1 MRALVQP
8 RFGDPAE
15 VLSVQ
20 EVPDPQPG
28 PGEVLVRVLLSPI
41 HNHDLWTVRG
51 SYGFK
56 PEMPAR
62 AGTEAVGVV
71 EALGEGVDGLTV
83 GQRVATGGSF
93 GAWAEL
99 IVAPAAGLVPVP
111 DQVSDEAASQL
122 VSMPFSA
129 IALLDFLE
137 VSEGDWIVQNAAN
150 GAVGRLVAQLA
161 AARGVHVLGLVRRT
175 DGVEELR
182 EQGIER
188 VVATDDDGWRDR
200 VREIVGDA
208 PIVAGV
214 DSVGGSAAGDVVSL
228 LADDGVL
235 VVFGAMASPT
245 LEISSGD
252 VIFKQVSIKGFW
264 GSKVFAAMSR
274 EKRAALMG
282 ELVTGIG
289 SGALTL
295 PVEKVYGLDEI
306 ADAARANG
314 EPGRRGK
321 VLLRPWAGTVAER
334 AVRCATA
341 AMAGLQPISASGDV
355 RRPRPW
361 AYATARRTPCR
372 CSHSHR
378 PARDRVQRGWT
389 SSPCWCTTRFRS
401 RTLPSRSDPDR
412 RP

>member
-15 VLSVQ
+15 VLSVE
-20 EVPDPQPG
+20 EVPDPEPG
-28 PGEVLVRVLLSPI
+28 PRQVLVRVSLSPV

-71 EALGEGVDGLTV
+71 EALGEGVEHLAR

-111 DQVSDEAASQL
+111 DAMPDEAAAQL

-161 AARGVHVLGLVRRT
+161 AARGVHVLGLVRRSA
-175 DGVEELR
+175 GVEELR
-182 EQGIER
+182 EQGIDH
-188 VVATDDDGWRDR
+188 VVATDDDGWRER
-200 VREIVGDA
+200 VRAIVGDA
-208 PIVAGV
+208 PVVAGV
-214 DSVGGSAAGDVVSL
+214 DSVGGAAAGDVVSL
-228 LADDGVL
+228 LAEDGVL

-245 LEISSGD
+245 LEIASGD
-252 VIFKQVSIKGFW
+252 VIFKHVVIKGFW
-264 GSKVFAAMSR
+264 GSKVFPAMDRDKRSR
-274 EKRAALMG
+274 LMA
-282 ELVTGIG
+282 ELVEGIG

-295 PVEKVYGLDEI
+295 PVEAVYPLDRF
-306 ADAARANG
+306 ADAARASA

-321 VLLRPWAGTVAER
+321 VLLRP
-334 AVRCATA
+334 
-341 AMAGLQPISASGDV
+341 
-355 RRPRPW
+355 
-361 AYATARRTPCR
+361 
-372 CSHSHR
+372 
-378 PARDRVQRGWT
+378 
-389 SSPCWCTTRFRS
+389 
-401 RTLPSRSDPDR
+401 
-412 RP
+412 

>member
-20 EVPDPQPG
+20 EVPDPRPG
-28 PGEVLVRVLLSPI
+28 PGQALVRVLLSPI
-41 HNHDLWTVRG
+41 HNHDLWTARG

-71 EALGEGVDGLTV
+71 EALGDGVQGLEV

-111 DQVSDEAASQL
+111 EGMPDEAAAQL

-129 IALLDFLE
+129 IALLDSLE
-137 VSEGDWIVQNAAN
+137 VSAGDWIVQNAAN

-161 AARGVHVLGLVRRT
+161 EARGVNVLGLVRRT
-175 DGVEELR
+175 AGVEELR
-182 EQGIER
+182 EQGIAR
-188 VVATDDDGWRDR
+188 IVATDDDGWRGR

-208 PIVAGV
+208 PLVAGV
-214 DSVGGSAAGDVVSL
+214 DSIGGRAAGDVVSL
-228 LADDGVL
+228 LAEGGVL

-245 LEISSGD
+245 LEIGSGD
-252 VIFKQVSIKGFW
+252 VIFKQVVIKGFW
-264 GSKVFAAMSR
+264 GSKVFGAMSR
-274 EKRAALMG
+274 ERRGALMG
-282 ELVTGIG
+282 ELVAGIS

-295 PVEKVYGLDEI
+295 PVEQVYALEDI
-306 ADAARANG
+306 ADAARANQA
-314 EPGRRGK
+314 PGRRGK
-321 VLLRPWAGTVAER
+321 ILLRP
-334 AVRCATA
+334 
-341 AMAGLQPISASGDV
+341 
-355 RRPRPW
+355 
-361 AYATARRTPCR
+361 
-372 CSHSHR
+372 
-378 PARDRVQRGWT
+378 
-389 SSPCWCTTRFRS
+389 
-401 RTLPSRSDPDR
+401 
-412 RP
+412 

>member
-8 RFGDPAE
+8 EFGDPTE

-20 EVPDPQPG
+20 EVPDPEPG
-28 PGEVLVRVLLSPI
+28 PGQALVRVLLSPI

-56 PEMPAR
+56 PGMPAR

-71 EALGEGVDGLTV
+71 EVLGEGVTTLDV

-111 DQVSDEAASQL
+111 DGMSDESAAQL

-129 IALLDFLE
+129 IALLDSLDL
-137 VSEGDWIVQNAAN
+137 SEGDWFVQNAAN

-161 AARGVHVLGLVRRT
+161 EARGVNVLGLVRRSA
-175 DGVEELR
+175 GVEELR
-182 EQGIER
+182 EQGIGN

-200 VREIVGDA
+200 VREVLGDA
-208 PIVAGV
+208 PVVAGV
-214 DSVGGSAAGDVVSL
+214 DSVGGRAAGDVVSL
-228 LADDGVL
+228 LAEDGVL

-245 LEISSGD
+245 LEIASGD
-252 VIFKQVSIKGFW
+252 VIFKQVVVKGFW
-264 GSKVFAAMSR
+264 GSKVFPAMDR

-282 ELVTGIG
+282 ELVSGIA
-289 SGALTL
+289 SGALAL
-295 PVEKVYGLDEI
+295 PVEEVYSLEDI
-306 ADAARANG
+306 ADAARANA

-321 VLLRPWAGTVAER
+321 VLLRP
-334 AVRCATA
+334 
-341 AMAGLQPISASGDV
+341 
-355 RRPRPW
+355 
-361 AYATARRTPCR
+361 
-372 CSHSHR
+372 
-378 PARDRVQRGWT
+378 
-389 SSPCWCTTRFRS
+389 
-401 RTLPSRSDPDR
+401 
-412 RP
+412 

>member
-15 VLSVQ
+15 VLSVTD
-20 EVPDPQPG
+20 VPDPEPG
-28 PGEVLVRVLLSPI
+28 PGQVLVRVLLSPI

-71 EALGEGVDGLTV
+71 EALGEGVQGLRV
-83 GQRVATGGSF
+83 GQRVATGGTF

-99 IVAPAAGLVPVP
+99 LVAPAAGLVPVP
-111 DQVSDEAASQL
+111 EGLADEAAAQL

-137 VSEGDWIVQNAAN
+137 VSAGDWIVQNAAN
-150 GAVGRLVAQLA
+150 GAVGRLLAQLA
-161 AARGVHVLGLVRRT
+161 EARGVHVLGLVRRGA
-175 DGVEELR
+175 GVEELR

-214 DSVGGSAAGDVVSL
+214 DSVGGAAAGDVVSL

-245 LEISSGD
+245 LEIGSGD
-252 VIFKQVSIKGFW
+252 VIFKQIVIKGFW
-264 GSKVFAAMSR
+264 GSKVFAAMSAD
-274 EKRAALMG
+274 KRGALMG
-282 ELVTGIG
+282 ELVAGIG

-295 PVEKVYGLDEI
+295 PVEKVYSLDEI
-306 ADAARANG
+306 ADAARANV

-321 VLLRPWAGTVAER
+321 VLLRP
-334 AVRCATA
+334 
-341 AMAGLQPISASGDV
+341 
-355 RRPRPW
+355 
-361 AYATARRTPCR
+361 
-372 CSHSHR
+372 
-378 PARDRVQRGWT
+378 
-389 SSPCWCTTRFRS
+389 
-401 RTLPSRSDPDR
+401 
-412 RP
+412 

>member
-1 MRALVQP
+1 MRALLQP
-8 RFGDPAE
+8 QFGDPAE

-20 EVPDPQPG
+20 EVPDPEPG
-28 PGEVLVRVLLSPI
+28 PGQALVRVLLSPI

-71 EALGEGVDGLTV
+71 EALGEGVTHLEV

-111 DQVSDEAASQL
+111 DAISDEAAAQL

-129 IALLDFLE
+129 IALVDFLE
-137 VSEGDWIVQNAAN
+137 LSEGDWIVQNAAN

-161 AARGVHVLGLVRRT
+161 APRGVNVLGLVRRA
-175 DGVEELR
+175 DGVAELR

-188 VVATDDDGWRDR
+188 IVATDEDGWRDR

-208 PIVAGV
+208 PVVAGV

-228 LADDGVL
+228 LAEDGVL

-252 VIFKQVSIKGFW
+252 VIFKQVVVKGFW
-264 GSKVFAAMSR
+264 GSKVFPAMDR

-282 ELVTGIG
+282 ELVSGIA

-295 PVEKVYGLDEI
+295 PVEKVYSLDEI
-306 ADAARANG
+306 ADAARASA

-321 VLLRPWAGTVAER
+321 ILLRP
-334 AVRCATA
+334 
-341 AMAGLQPISASGDV
+341 
-355 RRPRPW
+355 
-361 AYATARRTPCR
+361 
-372 CSHSHR
+372 
-378 PARDRVQRGWT
+378 
-389 SSPCWCTTRFRS
+389 
-401 RTLPSRSDPDR
+401 
-412 RP
+412 

>member
-8 RFGDPAE
+8 SFGDPSE

-20 EVPDPQPG
+20 EVPDPEPG
-28 PGEVLVRVLLSPI
+28 PGQALVRVLLSPI

-71 EALGEGVDGLTV
+71 EALGEGVEGLEV

-111 DQVSDEAASQL
+111 EGVDDEVAAQL

-129 IALLDFLE
+129 IALLDHLE
-137 VSEGDWIVQNAAN
+137 VDEGDWIVQNAAN
-150 GAVGRLVAQLA
+150 GAVGRLLAQLA
-161 AARGVHVLGLVRRT
+161 EARGVHVLGLVRRAA
-175 DGVEELR
+175 GVEELR
-182 EQGIER
+182 DQGIEH

-200 VREIVGDA
+200 VRDIVGDH
-208 PIVAGV
+208 PLVAGV
-214 DSVGGSAAGDVVSL
+214 DSVGGTAAGDLVAL

-245 LEISSGD
+245 LEIGSGD
-252 VIFKQVSIKGFW
+252 VIFKQAVIKGFW
-264 GSKVFAAMSR
+264 GSKVFAAMSGA
-274 EKRAALMG
+274 KRGALMG
-282 ELVTGIG
+282 ELVKGIG

-295 PVEKVYGLDEI
+295 PVEKVYALEEI
-306 ADAARANG
+306 AEAARANQA
-314 EPGRRGK
+314 PGRRGK
-321 VLLRPWAGTVAER
+321 ILLRP
-334 AVRCATA
+334 
-341 AMAGLQPISASGDV
+341 
-355 RRPRPW
+355 
-361 AYATARRTPCR
+361 
-372 CSHSHR
+372 
-378 PARDRVQRGWT
+378 
-389 SSPCWCTTRFRS
+389 
-401 RTLPSRSDPDR
+401 
-412 RP
+412 

>member
-20 EVPDPQPG
+20 EVPAPQPG
-28 PGEVLVRVLLSPI
+28 PGQALVRVLLSPI
-41 HNHDLWTVRG
+41 HNHDLWTARG

-71 EALGEGVDGLTV
+71 EALGEGVEGLAV

-99 IVAPAAGLVPVP
+99 IVAPAAGLIPVP
-111 DQVSDEAASQL
+111 EGMGDEAAAQL

-137 VSEGDWIVQNAAN
+137 VSEGAWIVQNAAN

-161 AARGVHVLGLVRRT
+161 AARGIHVLGLVRRT
-175 DGVEELR
+175 AGVEELR
-182 EQGIER
+182 QQGIER

-200 VREIVGDA
+200 VREIVGEA
-208 PIVAGV
+208 PLVAGV
-214 DSVGGSAAGDVVSL
+214 DSVGGSAAGDMVSL
-228 LADDGVL
+228 LAEYGVL

-245 LEISSGD
+245 LQIGSGD
-252 VIFKQVSIKGFW
+252 VIFKHVVIKGFW
-264 GSKVFAAMSR
+264 GSRVFPAMAR

-282 ELVTGIG
+282 ELVSGIG

-295 PVEKVYGLDEI
+295 PVEKVYSLDEI
-306 ADAARANG
+306 ADAARANTA
-314 EPGRRGK
+314 PGRRGK
-321 VLLRPWAGTVAER
+321 ILLRP
-334 AVRCATA
+334 
-341 AMAGLQPISASGDV
+341 
-355 RRPRPW
+355 
-361 AYATARRTPCR
+361 
-372 CSHSHR
+372 
-378 PARDRVQRGWT
+378 
-389 SSPCWCTTRFRS
+389 
-401 RTLPSRSDPDR
+401 
-412 RP
+412 

>member
-8 RFGDPAE
+8 QFGDPAE

-20 EVPDPQPG
+20 EVPAPEPG
-28 PGEVLVRVLLSPI
+28 PGQALVRVLLSPI

-71 EALGEGVDGLTV
+71 EALGEGVEHLEV
-83 GQRVATGGSF
+83 GQRVASGGSF

-99 IVAPAAGLVPVP
+99 IVAPAAGLIPVP
-111 DQVSDEAASQL
+111 DAISAEAAAQL

-129 IALLDFLE
+129 IALVDFLE
-137 VSEGDWIVQNAAN
+137 LSEGDWIVQNAAN

-161 AARGVHVLGLVRRT
+161 APRGINVLGLVRRA
-175 DGVEELR
+175 DGVAELR

-188 VVATDDDGWRDR
+188 IVATDEDGWRDR

-208 PIVAGV
+208 PVVAGV

-228 LADDGVL
+228 LAEDGVL

-252 VIFKQVSIKGFW
+252 VIFKQVVVKGFW
-264 GSKVFAAMSR
+264 GSKVFPAMDR

-282 ELVTGIG
+282 ELVSGIA

-306 ADAARANG
+306 ADAARASA

-321 VLLRPWAGTVAER
+321 ILLRP
-334 AVRCATA
+334 
-341 AMAGLQPISASGDV
+341 
-355 RRPRPW
+355 
-361 AYATARRTPCR
+361 
-372 CSHSHR
+372 
-378 PARDRVQRGWT
+378 
-389 SSPCWCTTRFRS
+389 
-401 RTLPSRSDPDR
+401 
-412 RP
+412 

>member
-20 EVPDPQPG
+20 EVPDPVPG
-28 PGEVLVRVLLSPI
+28 PGQALVRVLLSPI
-41 HNHDLWTVRG
+41 HNHDLWTARG

-71 EALGEGVDGLTV
+71 EALGEDVDGLEV

-111 DQVSDEAASQL
+111 DGMSDEAASQL

-161 AARGVHVLGLVRRT
+161 EARGVHVLGLVRRT
-175 DGVEELR
+175 DGVAELA

-188 VVATDDDGWRDR
+188 VVATDDDGWRER

-214 DSVGGSAAGDVVSL
+214 DSVGGSSAGDVVSL
-228 LADDGVL
+228 LAEDGVL

-245 LEISSGD
+245 MEIGSGD
-252 VIFKQVSIKGFW
+252 VIFKQVVIKGFW
-264 GSKVFAAMSR
+264 GSKVFGAMSR

-282 ELVTGIG
+282 ELVSGIG

-314 EPGRRGK
+314 APGRRGK
-321 VLLRPWAGTVAER
+321 ILLRP
-334 AVRCATA
+334 
-341 AMAGLQPISASGDV
+341 
-355 RRPRPW
+355 
-361 AYATARRTPCR
+361 
-372 CSHSHR
+372 
-378 PARDRVQRGWT
+378 
-389 SSPCWCTTRFRS
+389 
-401 RTLPSRSDPDR
+401 
-412 RP
+412 

>member
-20 EVPDPQPG
+20 EVPAPEPG
-28 PGEVLVRVLLSPI
+28 PGQALVRVLLSPI

-71 EALGEGVDGLTV
+71 EALGDGVEHLEV

-99 IVAPAAGLVPVP
+99 VVAPAAGLVPVP
-111 DQVSDEAASQL
+111 DAISDEAASQL

-129 IALLDFLE
+129 IALLDVLD

-161 AARGVHVLGLVRRT
+161 ASRGVRVLGLVRRA
-175 DGVEELR
+175 DGVTELA
-182 EQGIER
+182 EQGIGD

-200 VREIVGDA
+200 VRDIVGDA
-208 PIVAGV
+208 PVVAWV
-214 DSVGGSAAGDVVSL
+214 DPVGGPATGDVVSL
-228 LADDGVL
+228 LAEDGVL

-252 VIFKQVSIKGFW
+252 VIFKQVVVKGFW
-264 GSKVFAAMSR
+264 GSKVFPAMDAD
-274 EKRAALMG
+274 KRARLMG
-282 ELVTGIG
+282 ELVSGIA
-289 SGALTL
+289 SGTLTL
-295 PVEKVYGLDEI
+295 PVERVYGLDEI
-306 ADAARANG
+306 ADAARASA

-321 VLLRPWAGTVAER
+321 ILLRP
-334 AVRCATA
+334 
-341 AMAGLQPISASGDV
+341 
-355 RRPRPW
+355 
-361 AYATARRTPCR
+361 
-372 CSHSHR
+372 
-378 PARDRVQRGWT
+378 
-389 SSPCWCTTRFRS
+389 
-401 RTLPSRSDPDR
+401 
-412 RP
+412 

>member
-20 EVPDPQPG
+20 EVPAPEPG
-28 PGEVLVRVLLSPI
+28 PGQALVRVLLSPI
-41 HNHDLWTVRG
+41 HNHDLWTARG

-71 EALGEGVDGLTV
+71 EALGQGVEGLEV

-99 IVAPAAGLVPVP
+99 VVAPAAGLVPVP
-111 DQVSDEAASQL
+111 DGMSDEAAAQL

-161 AARGVHVLGLVRRT
+161 AARGVHVLGLVRRA
-175 DGVEELR
+175 DGVAELA

-200 VREIVGDA
+200 VSEIVGDA

-214 DSVGGSAAGDVVSL
+214 DSVGGSSAGDVVSL
-228 LADDGVL
+228 LAEDGVL

-245 LEISSGD
+245 MEIGSGD
-252 VIFKQVSIKGFW
+252 VIFKQVVIKGFW

-282 ELVTGIG
+282 ELVSGLG

-295 PVEKVYGLDEI
+295 PVEKVYPLEEI
-306 ADAARANG
+306 AAAARANA

-321 VLLRPWAGTVAER
+321 ILLRP
-334 AVRCATA
+334 
-341 AMAGLQPISASGDV
+341 
-355 RRPRPW
+355 
-361 AYATARRTPCR
+361 
-372 CSHSHR
+372 
-378 PARDRVQRGWT
+378 
-389 SSPCWCTTRFRS
+389 
-401 RTLPSRSDPDR
+401 
-412 RP
+412 

>member
-20 EVPDPQPG
+20 EVPDPVPG
-28 PGEVLVRVLLSPI
+28 PGQALVRVLLSPI
-41 HNHDLWTVRG
+41 HNHDLWTARG

-71 EALGEGVDGLTV
+71 EALGEDVDGLAV

-111 DQVSDEAASQL
+111 DGLSDEAASQL

-161 AARGVHVLGLVRRT
+161 EARGVHVLGLVRRT
-175 DGVEELR
+175 DGVAELA

-188 VVATDDDGWRDR
+188 VVATDDDGWRER

-214 DSVGGSAAGDVVSL
+214 DSVGGSSAGDVVSL
-228 LADDGVL
+228 LAEDGVL

-245 LEISSGD
+245 MEIGSGD
-252 VIFKQVSIKGFW
+252 VIFKQVVIKGFW
-264 GSKVFAAMSR
+264 GSKVFGAMSR

-282 ELVTGIG
+282 ELVSGIG

-314 EPGRRGK
+314 APGRRGK
-321 VLLRPWAGTVAER
+321 ILLRP
-334 AVRCATA
+334 
-341 AMAGLQPISASGDV
+341 
-355 RRPRPW
+355 
-361 AYATARRTPCR
+361 
-372 CSHSHR
+372 
-378 PARDRVQRGWT
+378 
-389 SSPCWCTTRFRS
+389 
-401 RTLPSRSDPDR
+401 
-412 RP
+412 

>member
-15 VLSVQ
+15 VLSVTD
-20 EVPDPQPG
+20 VPDPEPG
-28 PGEVLVRVLLSPI
+28 PGQVLVRVLLSPI

-71 EALGEGVDGLTV
+71 EALGEGVQGLRV
-83 GQRVATGGSF
+83 GQRVATGGTF

-99 IVAPAAGLVPVP
+99 LVAPAAGLVPVP
-111 DQVSDEAASQL
+111 EGLADEAAAQL

-137 VSEGDWIVQNAAN
+137 VSAGDWIVQNAAN
-150 GAVGRLVAQLA
+150 GAVGRLLAQLA
-161 AARGVHVLGLVRRT
+161 EARGVHVLGLVRRGA
-175 DGVEELR
+175 GVGELR

-214 DSVGGSAAGDVVSL
+214 DSVGGAAAGDVVSL

-245 LEISSGD
+245 LEIGSGD
-252 VIFKQVSIKGFW
+252 VIFKQIVIKGFW
-264 GSKVFAAMSR
+264 GSKVFAAMSAD
-274 EKRAALMG
+274 KRGALMG
-282 ELVTGIG
+282 ELVAGIG

-295 PVEKVYGLDEI
+295 PVEKVYSLDEI
-306 ADAARANG
+306 ADAARANV

-321 VLLRPWAGTVAER
+321 VLLRP
-334 AVRCATA
+334 
-341 AMAGLQPISASGDV
+341 
-355 RRPRPW
+355 
-361 AYATARRTPCR
+361 
-372 CSHSHR
+372 
-378 PARDRVQRGWT
+378 
-389 SSPCWCTTRFRS
+389 
-401 RTLPSRSDPDR
+401 
-412 RP
+412 

>member
-8 RFGDPAE
+8 QFGDPSE

-28 PGEVLVRVLLSPI
+28 PGQALVRVLLSPI

-56 PEMPAR
+56 PDMPAR

-71 EALGEGVDGLTV
+71 EALGEGVEGLSV
-83 GQRVATGGSF
+83 GQRVASGGSF
-93 GAWAEL
+93 GSWAEL
-99 IVAPAAGLVPVP
+99 IVAPAAGLIPVP
-111 DQVSDEAASQL
+111 DAISDEAASQL

-161 AARGVHVLGLVRRT
+161 AARGVRVLGLVRRA
-175 DGVEELR
+175 DGVTELS
-182 EQGIER
+182 EQGIGDI
-188 VVATDDDGWRDR
+188 VATDDDGWRDR
-200 VREIVGDA
+200 VREVVGDA

-228 LADDGVL
+228 LADDSVL

-252 VIFKQVSIKGFW
+252 VIFKQVVVKGFW
-264 GSKVFAAMSR
+264 GSKVFPAMDAD
-274 EKRAALMG
+274 KRARLMG
-282 ELVTGIG
+282 ELVSGIAAG
-289 SGALTL
+289 TLTL

-306 ADAARANG
+306 SDAARASA

-321 VLLRPWAGTVAER
+321 ILLRP
-334 AVRCATA
+334 
-341 AMAGLQPISASGDV
+341 
-355 RRPRPW
+355 
-361 AYATARRTPCR
+361 
-372 CSHSHR
+372 
-378 PARDRVQRGWT
+378 
-389 SSPCWCTTRFRS
+389 
-401 RTLPSRSDPDR
+401 
-412 RP
+412 

>member
-1 MRALVQP
+1 M
-8 RFGDPAE
+8 
-15 VLSVQ
+15 
-20 EVPDPQPG
+20 PDPQPG
-28 PGEVLVRVLLSPI
+28 PGQALVRVLLSPI
-41 HNHDLWTVRG
+41 HNHDLWTARG

-71 EALGEGVDGLTV
+71 EVLGEGVEGLQV

-111 DQVSDEAASQL
+111 DGMSDEAASQL

-129 IALLDFLE
+129 IARLDFLE

-150 GAVGRLVAQLA
+150 GAVGRLLSQLA
-161 AARGVHVLGLVRRT
+161 EARGVHVLGLVRRA
-175 DGVEELR
+175 DGVAELA
-182 EQGIER
+182 EQGIGQ

-214 DSVGGSAAGDVVSL
+214 DSVGGTSAGDVVSR
-228 LADDGVL
+228 LAEVGVL

-245 LEISSGD
+245 MEIGSGD
-252 VIFKQVSIKGFW
+252 VIFKQVVIKGFW

-282 ELVTGIG
+282 ELVSGIG

-306 ADAARANG
+306 ADAARASG

-321 VLLRPWAGTVAER
+321 ILLRP
-334 AVRCATA
+334 
-341 AMAGLQPISASGDV
+341 
-355 RRPRPW
+355 
-361 AYATARRTPCR
+361 
-372 CSHSHR
+372 
-378 PARDRVQRGWT
+378 
-389 SSPCWCTTRFRS
+389 
-401 RTLPSRSDPDR
+401 
-412 RP
+412 